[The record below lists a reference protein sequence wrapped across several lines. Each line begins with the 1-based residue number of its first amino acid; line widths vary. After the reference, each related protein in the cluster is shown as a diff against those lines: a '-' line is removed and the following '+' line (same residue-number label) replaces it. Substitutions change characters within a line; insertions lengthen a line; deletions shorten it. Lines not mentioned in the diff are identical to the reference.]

1 MNQPRKHLVI
11 VLFLMSIGIG
21 IGMAPL
27 AGEDGHAQNF
37 SGLNGQELQAKQDS
51 EADIAVLLGG
61 LFNKG
66 NKIPGS
72 ITKVV
77 VKKDSERQLVLSVSS
92 SQLDNKVL
100 WGELHDRDGKR
111 QAQILTTSMVV
122 SGGTNPTDLIF
133 NLDERMPKETK
144 LESASLHLYVASSPN
159 SPPGLVRSYTIA
171 KQWQMEIRPENMVT
185 IVAPQPI
192 EEAASLTERPIITV
206 MPSKSVTPQVMRREG
221 ALPMPRLVL
230 PDQPMRIHPQ

>member
-1 MNQPRKHLVI
+1 MMYQPMQRFAFA
-11 VLFLMSIGIG
+11 LFLMSASL
-21 IGMAPL
+21 ML
-27 AGEDGHAQNF
+27 ADARDGRAQNF

-61 LFNKG
+61 FFNKG
-66 NKIPGS
+66 NKISGS
-72 ITKVV
+72 ITKVL
-77 VKKDSERQLVLSVSS
+77 VKKDSERQLVLSVSA

-122 SGGTNPTDLIF
+122 PAVANPTDLVF
-133 NLDERMPKETK
+133 NLDERLPKETK
-144 LESASLHLYVASSPN
+144 LESASLHLYVASSSN
-159 SPPGLVRSYTIA
+159 SPPGLVRSYTLA

-206 MPSKSVTPQVMRREG
+206 MPAKSMTPQVMRREG
-221 ALPMPRLVL
+221 ALVRPKLML
-230 PDQPMRIHPQ
+230 PDQQMRLQPQ